1 MPKPATHSGTTSQ
14 PTAFEGR
21 NARAPM
27 PPPIRPQPATTL
39 VSAWPRTRTP
49 ASAEMGTSVTASAAE
64 SGRIAQPT
72 TSNSTTPKRSALR
85 APETSPSARIGRS
98 TGRRIG
104 SVGGRASDHVFRS
117 TATRSGMG
125 ACATKIE
132 RHENACVRAPP
143 STVVC
148 RSTSRF
154 GRASVTIVASA
165 KTSDAARTIGRSFRL
180 IREEY
185 ARARRSCRSRRCDFR
200 PAPCSCQFS
209 PCCSSAERRPPM
221 LTRSESSNAVVAKRP
236 ALAPPLDTFTF
247 VGGGDIALTGSADAR
262 VFAGIRRFLLHADL
276 VVGNLEGTLATG
288 GAPKC
293 AGEFWCFTF
302 RGSPAWAAT
311 LRGAGFMVLNVA
323 NNHALD
329 YGTEAQRE
337 TLTAL
342 RRARI
347 LHQGLPGKITY
358 VRAGRV
364 KVALIGC
371 APYRWSQSLLDVRS
385 TERLVRRAARH
396 ADVVLVYMHAGAEGT
411 GAEHVRDGD
420 ESYLGESRGNARAFA
435 HAMVKA
441 GADLVF
447 GSGPHVVRGIEW
459 YRGRLIAYSLGNLAG
474 THTLSTQGALG
485 ESALLSVTLDA
496 DGRLQNG
503 SVVPLRLV
511 GRGTPL
517 FDARGGTI
525 LRIRGLSHADFGARA
540 IRIAASGR
548 IAAPRCPQTCSMS
561 LSR

>member
-1 MPKPATHSGTTSQ
+1 MRLQ
-14 PTAFEGR
+14 
-21 NARAPM
+21 ARAVLLSVLPVLLLGG
-27 PPPIRPQPATTL
+27 ATT
-39 VSAWPRTRTP
+39 AH
-49 ASAEMGTSVTASAAE
+49 A
-64 SGRIAQPT
+64 
-72 TSNSTTPKRSALR
+72 
-85 APETSPSARIGRS
+85 
-98 TGRRIG
+98 
-104 SVGGRASDHVFRS
+104 
-117 TATRSGMG
+117 
-125 ACATKIE
+125 
-132 RHENACVRAPP
+132 
-143 STVVC
+143 
-148 RSTSRF
+148 
-154 GRASVTIVASA
+154 
-165 KTSDAARTIGRSFRL
+165 
-180 IREEY
+180 
-185 ARARRSCRSRRCDFR
+185 
-200 PAPCSCQFS
+200 
-209 PCCSSAERRPPM
+209 
-221 LTRSESSNAVVAKRP
+221 LTRSESSDAVVTKRP
-236 ALAPPLDTFTF
+236 APAPPLDTFTF

-262 VFAGIRRFLLHADL
+262 VFAGIRRFLLHTDL

-293 AGEFWCFTF
+293 AGEFGCFTF

-347 LHQGLPGKITY
+347 LHQGLPRQITY
-358 VRAGRV
+358 VRARRV

-485 ESALLSVTLDA
+485 ESALLRVTLDA
-496 DGRLQNG
+496 GGRLQTG

-511 GRGTPL
+511 GTGTPL